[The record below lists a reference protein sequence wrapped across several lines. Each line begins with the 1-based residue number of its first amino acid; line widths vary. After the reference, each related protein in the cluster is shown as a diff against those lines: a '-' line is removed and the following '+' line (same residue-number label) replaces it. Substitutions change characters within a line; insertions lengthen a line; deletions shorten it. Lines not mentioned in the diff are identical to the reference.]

1 MPKGQSSNLEED
13 NVITK
18 QDLVGRERRKRP
30 PRSGESKQQTGLWT
44 CTAAKGVCVMKEHPR
59 MRCAVH
65 GSKEEAEKC
74 IKNYLK
80 SLEEAE

>member
-1 MPKGQSSNLEED
+1 M
-13 NVITK
+13 ITK
-18 QDLVGRERRKRP
+18 ADMEGRERRKRA
-30 PRSGESKQQTGLWT
+30 PRSGESKQQKYLWT
-44 CTAAKGVCVMKEHPR
+44 CHATKGVCIMKEHPR
-59 MRCAVH
+59 IRCAVH